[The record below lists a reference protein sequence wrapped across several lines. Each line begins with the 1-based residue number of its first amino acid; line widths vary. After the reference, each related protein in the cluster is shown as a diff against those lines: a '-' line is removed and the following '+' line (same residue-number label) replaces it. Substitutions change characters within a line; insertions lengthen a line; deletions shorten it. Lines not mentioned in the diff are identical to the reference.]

1 MARSIQLPGHGAL
14 GGGGPSLQA
23 PRRHLLPARGRP
35 CAPHSLC
42 SVAQPARALCALRP
56 RAAARPHSPA
66 ASSNSSGGGS
76 RAARTGRAM
85 VQRRR
90 PQPQRRG
97 ARAGVGGAQSEGGGA
112 RAPRWPA
119 YPSLTRPAAQS
130 MQWTTRGRG
139 PAAESG
145 FAPAPPASCTSP
157 PGGGG
162 DIPGTGS
169 RTLCAA
175 DRPAAAKER
184 EARISRELLG
194 HVTWG
199 SEGLGAPGFGG
210 EPGQEQR
217 TELCARCN
225 LLFICVLCVCVACVY
240 VCAPS
245 TRLMS
250 TDGCKP
256 PYEC

>member
-1 MARSIQLPGHGAL
+1 MVQRPHRVVPERARGTEHSAPRTRRL

-139 PAAESG
+139 PAVESG

-157 PGGGG
+157 PGG
-162 DIPGTGS
+162 T
-169 RTLCAA
+169 
-175 DRPAAAKER
+175 
-184 EARISRELLG
+184 SREPGPAPFVQQIGQLQQRRERPG
-194 HVTWG
+194 SAESCWG
-199 SEGLGAPGFGG
+199 
-210 EPGQEQR
+210 
-217 TELCARCN
+217 
-225 LLFICVLCVCVACVY
+225 
-240 VCAPS
+240 
-245 TRLMS
+245 M
-250 TDGCKP
+250 
-256 PYEC
+256 